1 MLAVDTVGQLSVLP
15 MKELQKLLQKFL
27 EGEIGLDDLQQEFA
41 SLLESDAE
49 LTMTAV
55 AWLDAGEKDGRLS
68 TTVCTSL
75 KHVLESHMAAAY
87 ADPEPGFADVFD
99 APQDGGESP
108 VDSGSG
114 ADDPGQAG
122 GTGTEVLEPA
132 STVMGT
138 QSIASECELTSEDA
152 TEIRSVGVDVKLK
165 VGSLIG
171 GRYELQAQLGSGGM
185 GQVFKARDRLRA
197 EAQDRDPHVAL
208 KILSDEFKDHPDSMI
223 AMQREAK
230 RAQTLSHP
238 NVINVHDFFRDGPH
252 FYLTMEL
259 LEGKPLDEM
268 LRADYW
274 GGLHFDQAWPIIECV
289 CSALQYG
296 HEKGIVHSDIKPANI
311 FICEDGGVKV
321 LDLGIARPIPLAN
334 VPESEQTTFDPGK
347 RLGSLTPAYASL
359 EMWYQDTPDP
369 RDDIYALACV
379 SYMLLAGVHPFKG
392 KSAKK
397 AAEDKL
403 VPEKIDT
410 ISRGQ
415 WSALAGGLEFH
426 RDDRIESV
434 EKFRRL
440 LEPQSVVRKKRRIMG
455 LAALLAIVALT
466 FVGLRYY
473 EMAVEDRA
481 IGDRG
486 RAQAPTGTV
495 PAERPVLTADQ
506 QAEVDGLIN
515 LAEFQFNS
523 ISDEMGTDE
532 LIYFLSDGPNNV
544 SQLLAAVLQI
554 DPGHE
559 VALELRQR
567 VFDAYLAKARALEGE
582 EAYQQAMTLTR
593 NADAVIPNTGT
604 VLRLQRR
611 ICASAPAACVSQ

>member
-1 MLAVDTVGQLSVLP
+1 
-15 MKELQKLLQKFL
+15 MKELQKLLQRFL
-27 EGEIGLDDLQQEFA
+27 EGEIGLDDLQQAFA

-55 AWLDAGEKDGRLS
+55 AWIDEGEKDGRLS
-68 TTVCTSL
+68 TTVYTSL
-75 KHVLESHMAAAY
+75 KNVLESHLAAAY
-87 ADPEPGFADVFD
+87 ADPDSGFADVFD
-99 APQDGGESP
+99 APQESGEQQN
-108 VDSGSG
+108 DSGSG
-114 ADDPGQAG
+114 AG
-122 GTGTEVLEPA
+122 GTGTLVLEA
-132 STVMGT
+132 GSTAMGT
-138 QSIASECELTSEDA
+138 QSIASELTSEDV
-152 TEIRSVGVDVKLK
+152 TEIRSVEVDVKLK

-197 EAQDRDPHVAL
+197 EAQDRDPHIAL

-268 LRADYW
+268 LRAEYW
-274 GGLHFDQAWPIIECV
+274 GGLHFDQAWPIIEGV

-311 FICEDGGVKV
+311 FICDDGSVNIKPANIFICDDGGVKV

-392 KSAKK
+392 KSRHHLARPVVCLSRRPRVSPQRSDRVRREIPQIAGTTIRGSEK
-397 AAEDKL
+397 APYYGSGCA
-403 VPEKIDT
+403 
-410 ISRGQ
+410 SR
-415 WSALAGGLEFH
+415 H
-426 RDDRIESV
+426 RRTHL
-434 EKFRRL
+434 RRF
-440 LEPQSVVRKKRRIMG
+440 
-455 LAALLAIVALT
+455 ALLRD
-466 FVGLRYY
+466 G
-473 EMAVEDRA
+473 
-481 IGDRG
+481 GRG
-486 RAQAPTGTV
+486 
-495 PAERPVLTADQ
+495 
-506 QAEVDGLIN
+506 
-515 LAEFQFNS
+515 
-523 ISDEMGTDE
+523 
-532 LIYFLSDGPNNV
+532 
-544 SQLLAAVLQI
+544 
-554 DPGHE
+554 PGN
-559 VALELRQR
+559 R
-567 VFDAYLAKARALEGE
+567 
-582 EAYQQAMTLTR
+582 
-593 NADAVIPNTGT
+593 
-604 VLRLQRR
+604 
-611 ICASAPAACVSQ
+611 